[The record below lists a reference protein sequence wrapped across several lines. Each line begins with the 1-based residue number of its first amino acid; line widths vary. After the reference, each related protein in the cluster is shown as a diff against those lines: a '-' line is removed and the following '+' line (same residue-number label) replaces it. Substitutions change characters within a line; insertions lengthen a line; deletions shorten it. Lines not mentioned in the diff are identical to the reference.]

1 MVFIRMWM
9 RTEAFVLKVRRLS
22 KQIMIYQNITIR
34 KYWKWYCRVFKD
46 SKESFIYEFKWKN
59 NYKTKNVN

>member
-9 RTEAFVLKVRRLS
+9 RTAAFVLKARRLP

-34 KYWKWYCRVFKD
+34 KYWKWHCRVFKD
-46 SKESFIYEFKWKN
+46 SKESFIYEYKGKKN
-59 NYKTKNVN
+59 HKTKKI